1 MWDQGRA
8 LPESHR
14 AFDQPFKALIYEK
27 DRKSEGER
35 EASAGGPAHGVNAV
49 LMTAG
54 GVSVGIVR
62 GPARIGLA
70 FSVFDRNAAPLQ
82 EAPH

>member
-1 MWDQGRA
+1 LWDQGRA

-14 AFDQPFKALIYEK
+14 DFDQPFKALIYEK
-27 DRKSEGER
+27 DRKSEGKR
-35 EASAGGPAHGVNAV
+35 EDSAGGPAHGANAV

-54 GVSVGIVR
+54 GVTVGIVR

>member
-8 LPESHR
+8 LSESDR
-14 AFDQPFKALIYEK
+14 DFDQPFKALIYEK
-27 DRKSEGER
+27 DRKSEGKR
-35 EASAGGPAHGVNAV
+35 EDSAGGPAHGANAV

-54 GVSVGIVR
+54 GVTVGIVR
-62 GPARIGLA
+62 GPARIGLP